1 MDIAIDHDRCIG
13 AGQCA
18 LIAPEVFDQRDDG
31 LALLLVERPDDARL
45 ADVREAVESCPMSA
59 LSVGEDRRP
68 PA

>member
-18 LIAPEVFDQRDDG
+18 LVAPEVFDQRDDG
-31 LALLLVERPDDARL
+31 LVLLLVERPDDAGL
-45 ADVREAVESCPMSA
+45 DAVREAVESCPMRA